1 MCLEDAL
8 PRVIDVLLSRSE
20 FEEEGR
26 SKKICHYT
34 RRKRAC
40 AHAHGQKTCR
50 RGSAH
55 ARTHMDKNMSTGEMD
70 RFLRWRWSLY
80 ISLFLGW
87 CCYYLCRKS
96 FPSST
101 PNLIAEAGLT
111 KDDIGVISSSF
122 AVSYGFSKFFNS
134 LLSDHVSARKM
145 FSVGL
150 VLSGLGCLLF
160 PGSVSS
166 IPISAALWFAE
177 GVIQGLGWAPCAK
190 LLKVWYPPSQ
200 MGTWWSI
207 LSSAGNVAAGTSP
220 LLFTYL
226 SSVFSWRVG
235 FYIIGTIT
243 VTLGLAVVLTIKDSP
258 SELGVEL
265 TFENS
270 KSDDSNKHKHET
282 SPPMLRWYSVLL
294 YKDLWVVSVGYAV
307 LYAVKMSIADWSL
320 LYFMQVAGKPQA
332 VAAACI
338 GTMQFG
344 AIVGLLCTGY
354 VSDRIMTQVL

>member
-1 MCLEDAL
+1 MY
-8 PRVIDVLLSRSE
+8 V
-20 FEEEGR
+20 
-26 SKKICHYT
+26 
-34 RRKRAC
+34 
-40 AHAHGQKTCR
+40 
-50 RGSAH
+50 
-55 ARTHMDKNMSTGEMD
+55 
-70 RFLRWRWSLY
+70 
-80 ISLFLGW
+80 SLFLGW

-101 PNLIAEAGLT
+101 PNLIAEAGLS
-111 KDDIGVISSSF
+111 KDDLGVISSSF

-160 PGSVSS
+160 PGSVAS
-166 IPISAALWFAE
+166 IPISATLWFAE
-177 GVIQGLGWAPCAK
+177 GAIQGLGWAPCAK
-190 LLKVWYPPSQ
+190 LLKVWYPASQ

-220 LLFTYL
+220 LLITYL
-226 SSVFSWRVG
+226 SSLFSWRVC

-243 VTLGLAVVLTIKDSP
+243 VTLGLVVIFTIKDSP
-258 SELGVEL
+258 SELGIEL
-265 TFENS
+265 TFEKKES
-270 KSDDSNKHKHET
+270 SPKQKRETLESVSD
-282 SPPMLRWYSVLL
+282 LRWYSVLL

-307 LYAVKMSIADWSL
+307 LSVVKTSVSDWSL

-338 GTMQFG
+338 GVMQFG

-354 VSDRIMTQVL
+354 ISDRAMTQVTDFSTQTLSLALMYIQKFLAISIVMHPSSKVYSCSLGPGSACVNCLYSCHILYLWHTFLMGHTANF